1 MKPIDSDKFLSR
13 TLAVAS
19 AVSTLLIIASASV
32 ANAVGAVSGGGGGTL
47 PADPVSPWQVERV
60 LEEGFREMRLI
71 AREMSR
77 RQFRGAES
85 ALDLKLFSGSKTL
98 VDVLDE
104 TGYEVRLDKPCLDR
118 NGNEVDASIFASHPD
133 DICISAFR
141 IAPKLIEERL
151 RIETLALVFHE
162 LSHKLGTTE
171 AEAVEFQKDAAF
183 YFSQGDPKSLDWA
196 TARMFSEYASNVK
209 RNLRR
214 ASESI
219 GKKQAGTISNDVLKE
234 HLNQLSNTAHEFSA
248 AIRSPLPY
256 SHYTRRQFEYVE
268 WLETRLEILR
278 YTLLTKFDDQ
288 PNYWV
293 KRIDEIFNGAVV
305 MTYGD
310 YLRKDR
316 PSWYAGNDFE
326 NNVLVRLGSDSQVM
340 DELRSLAAAFE
351 LEQDFLFQF
360 APNLAL
366 NKHVADGLDQN
377 FNPFVK
383 FIGKY
388 KLSDVVC
395 TSSNYKN
402 PAGRMPLEI
411 ELAAGSSGHPG
422 EVELRKSW
430 PSMHMTDTLKE
441 NGTAVLG
448 GTVLR
453 LSGSETPT
461 SRSAESLGV
470 YGTPWG
476 DRYDR
481 QIIRIEER
489 SDGIYYVDS
498 YQTRQRTARGP
509 WESTYHCEA
518 RL

>member
-1 MKPIDSDKFLSR
+1 MKPIGSNKFLSR
-13 TLAVAS
+13 ALAVVS
-19 AVSTLLIIASASV
+19 AVSTAVIIASPRLGHAT
-32 ANAVGAVSGGGGGTL
+32 GAVSGGGGGTL
-47 PADPVSPWQVERV
+47 PADPVSIWQVERV
-60 LEEGFREMRLI
+60 VKEGFREMRLI

-77 RQFRGAES
+77 RQFRGTES
-85 ALDLKLFSGSKTL
+85 ALDLKLFSGPKTL

-104 TGYEVRLDKPCLDR
+104 TGYEVRNDKPCLDR
-118 NGNEVDASIFASHPD
+118 HGNEVDASIFANHPD

-171 AEAVEFQKDAAF
+171 AEAIKLQKEAAF
-183 YFSQGDPKSLDWA
+183 FLGQGDPKSLDLPV
-196 TARMFSEYASNVK
+196 ARMFYEYASGVK
-209 RNLRR
+209 SKLDQVADSFEKKNTTGISNSVL
-214 ASESI
+214 
-219 GKKQAGTISNDVLKE
+219 KKQVDQLFANVIS
-234 HLNQLSNTAHEFSA
+234 FGG
-248 AIRSPLPY
+248 AIRPGAPY
-256 SHYTRRQFEYVE
+256 SYYTRRQFEYVE
-268 WLETRLEILR
+268 WLEIRLEILR
-278 YTLLTKFDDQ
+278 YTLMAKFDDQ
-288 PNYWV
+288 PDYWNR
-293 KRIDEIFNGAVV
+293 RIDETFNGAAF

-310 YLRKDR
+310 FLRSES
-316 PSWYAGNDFE
+316 PSSYSGNDFE
-326 NNVLVRLGSDSQVM
+326 SNLLVRLDSDSQVI
-340 DELRSLAAAFE
+340 DELRSLEAAFK
-351 LEQDFLFQF
+351 LESDFLFQF
-360 APNLAL
+360 GPNLAL
-366 NKHVADGLDQN
+366 HKHAADGLDQI

-402 PAGRMPLEI
+402 PEGRMPLEI
-411 ELAAGSSGHPG
+411 ELSAGSSGHPG
-422 EVELRKSW
+422 EVDLRKSW
-430 PSMHMTDTLKE
+430 PSMHMTDLLRE

-470 YGTPWG
+470 FGTPWG

-489 SDGIYYVDS
+489 SDGLYYVDS

>member
-1 MKPIDSDKFLSR
+1 MKPIDSNKFLSR
-13 TLAVAS
+13 ALAVVT
-19 AVSTLLIIASASV
+19 AVSTLFLISAASV
-32 ANAVGAVSGGGGGTL
+32 ANATGAVSGGGGGTL
-47 PADPVSPWQVERV
+47 PADPVSTWQVERV
-60 LEEGFREMRLI
+60 VEEGFREMRLI
-71 AREMSR
+71 ARYMSR
-77 RQFRGAES
+77 RQLRGAES
-85 ALDLKLFSGSKTL
+85 ALDLKLFFGPKTI

-104 TGYEVRLDKPCLDR
+104 TGYEVRQDKPCFDR

-151 RIETLALVFHE
+151 RIETLALIFHE

-171 AEAVEFQKDAAF
+171 AEAVDFQKEAAF
-183 YFSQGDPKSLDWA
+183 YFGLGDPKSLDGA
-196 TARMFSEYASNVK
+196 IARMFGDYADEVK
-209 RNLRR
+209 RKLRQT
-214 ASESI
+214 SESI
-219 GKKQAGTISNDVLKE
+219 GKKRAGTISNDVLKD
-234 HLNQLSNTAHEFSA
+234 HINRLSNTTSEFSA
-248 AIRSPLPY
+248 AIRPALPY

-278 YTLLTKFDDQ
+278 YTLLAKYDDQ
-288 PNYWV
+288 PDYWL
-293 KRIDEIFNGAVV
+293 KKIAEIFNGAVV
-305 MTYGD
+305 ITYGD

-316 PSWYAGNDFE
+316 PTSYEGNDFE
-326 NNVLVRLGSDSQVM
+326 NNLLTQLDS
-340 DELRSLAAAFE
+340 ELQLTEELWSLASAFE
-351 LEQDFLFQF
+351 QESEFLFQF
-360 APNLAL
+360 GSNLAL
-366 NKHVADGLDQN
+366 HKHAADGLDQN

-402 PAGRMPLEI
+402 PEGRMPLEI

-430 PSMHMTDTLKE
+430 TSMHMTDTLKE

-453 LSGSETPT
+453 LSGSDAP
-461 SRSAESLGV
+461 SAKSAESLGV
-470 YGTPWG
+470 FGTPWG

-489 SDGIYYVDS
+489 SDGLYYVDS